1 MGLLNQLFYFS
12 KSVKKT
18 ADNHIAI
25 TDEDRSWERMY
36 RNRWQHDKIVRSTH
50 GVNCTGSCSWKIFVK
65 NGLVTWETQQTDY
78 PRTRKGLPNHE
89 PRGCPR
95 GASYS
100 WYLYSANRVKY
111 PMIRSELLT
120 AYRQAKLISPDPV
133 MAWETVV
140 GNKATATAYKS
151 VRGLGGFIRASWSE
165 VNEIIAAAN
174 IYTIKKFGPDRV
186 VGFSPIPAM
195 SMVSYAAGTRYLSL
209 LGGTVL
215 SFYDFY
221 CDLPPASPQTWGEQ
235 TDVPES
241 ADWYNSS
248 FLMLWGS
255 NVPLTRTPDAP
266 FFTQVRYRGTKS
278 VVITPDYSEAS
289 KFADL
294 WIKPKQGTDAALGMA
309 MGHVIL
315 KEFYIDKQV
324 PYFQQYARQ
333 YSDLPFMVKIEQQ
346 DGKYK
351 GGALLRA
358 SDLEG
363 KLSTI
368 DNATWKPVLYD
379 ERSGD
384 YVVPNGTIGS
394 RYAKKQKWNLELK
407 DSNTGED
414 IYPQLSV
421 MNRHDEVID
430 VQFPYFG
437 GDSFKH
443 KHFNAT
449 SHDDVLI
456 RKVPVTHVKTST
468 GTVTVCTVFDLMLA
482 NYGINRGLDDQNVPG
497 SYEDDMPFTPKWQE
511 LITGVPGEQVI
522 VTARQFAENAAATQG
537 KSMIII
543 GAGVNHWYHTDMIYR
558 SAINMLVFCGCVGQS
573 GGGWSHYV
581 GQEKLRPQTGWLPL
595 AFALDWNRPP
605 RQMNTTSFMYMHT
618 GQWKYEKLQLR
629 EILSPLASEKEWE
642 NVSLIDCN
650 VRSERMGWLPS
661 APQLNKNPLKVAEQA
676 KLAGK
681 TPEEFITAGMK
692 SGELSF
698 ASEDPDNSNNFPRN
712 LFVWRSNLIGSS
724 SKGME
729 YFMKHMLGAQNSL
742 QGADL
747 KQLGLPLPSEVKWH
761 DETPEGKLDL
771 LVTID
776 YRMST
781 TGLHSDILLPAAS
794 WYEKNDL
801 STTDMHPFIHPFSR
815 AVDPVWESKSDW
827 DIFRGIAQQF
837 SLLAVGHLGVET
849 DMVLQPL
856 QHDSPMELSETV
868 DGTDWKHSGAAIKP
882 GINFPKII
890 AVERNYPSVYKRF
903 TSLGPLMKSL
913 GNGGKGMS
921 WNTDEEVDFL
931 ARLNSVVTEEGET
944 KGLPQISTDIQAAEV
959 ILSLAPETNGH
970 VAVKAWKSLE
980 AITGREHA
988 HLALSREDEKIR
1000 YHDLLSQPRKIITSP
1015 IWSGIESEHVSYN
1028 AGYTNVHELIPWRTL
1043 TGRQTL
1049 YQDHPWMIAFGEN
1062 LVTYKPPIDTKTIK
1076 EVLGKMAKDEKYIII
1091 NMMTP
1096 HNKWTIHSSWSD
1108 NLVMLTLGRGGP
1120 VAWMS
1125 EDDAKATGLVDND
1138 WIEVFNS
1145 NGVSVAR
1152 LIVSQRIPKGALI
1165 MYHNQERTVNMPV
1178 SQLSG
1183 HRGGVHNSVEKLC
1196 LKPTHMIGGYA
1207 QLAYGFNYYGTIG
1220 SNRDEFV
1227 VVRKLTKVEW
1237 KDEEVIK
1244 DKDLKLVN
1252 NQRQ

>member
-1 MGLLNQLFYFS
+1 MGLFDQLFYFS
-12 KSVKKT
+12 KSVKQT
-18 ADNHIAI
+18 ADSHIAI
-25 TDEDRSWERMY
+25 TDEDRDWERMY
-36 RNRWQHDKIVRSTH
+36 RNRWQHDKVVRSTH

-65 NGLVTWETQQTDY
+65 NGLVTWESQHTDY
-78 PRTRKGLPNHE
+78 PRTRVGLPNHE

-111 PMIRSELLT
+111 PMVRSELIT
-120 AYRQAKLISPDPV
+120 AYREAKAKLIDPV
-133 MAWETVV
+133 LAWEHISSNPTIA
-140 GNKATATAYKS
+140 KSYKS
-151 VRGLGGFIRASWSE
+151 VRGLGGFLRITWSE

-174 IYTIKKFGPDRV
+174 IFTIKKYGPDRI

-266 FFTQVRYRGTKS
+266 FYTQVRYKGTKTI
-278 VVITPDYSEAS
+278 VISPDFSEAS

-294 WIKPKQGTDAALGMA
+294 WIKPKQGTDAALGLA

-315 KEFYIDKQV
+315 KEFYLDKKV
-324 PYFQQYARQ
+324 PYFEQYARQ
-333 YSDLPFMVKIEQQ
+333 YTDLPFLVKIKSQG
-346 DGKYK
+346 DKKTLGN
-351 GGALLRA
+351 LLRA
-358 SDLEG
+358 SDFED
-363 KLSTI
+363 KLKVV
-368 DNATWKPVLYD
+368 DNAEWKPVMID
-379 ERSGD
+379 EISGE

-394 RYAKKQKWNLELK
+394 RWEKKQKWNLELK
-407 DSNTGED
+407 DSNTGENL
-414 IYPQLSV
+414 YPQLSV
-421 MNRHDEVID
+421 IERHDDVIE

-437 GDSFKH
+437 GDTYKH
-443 KHFNAT
+443 EHFSAT
-449 SHDDVLI
+449 GHDDILT
-456 RKVPVTHVKTST
+456 RKIPVKYLVTSE
-468 GTVTVCTVFDLMLA
+468 GTVAVCTVFDLMIA
-482 NYGINRGLDDQNVPG
+482 NYGISRGFDDNNAASHYDQ
-497 SYEDDMPFTPKWQE
+497 DLPFTPKWQE
-511 LITGVPGEQVI
+511 VITGVPMEHVI
-522 VTARQFAENAAATQG
+522 STARQFAENAAATQG

-595 AFALDWNRPP
+595 AFALDWHRPP

-629 EILSPLASEKEWE
+629 EILSPLAEEKDW
-642 NVSLIDCN
+642 NNLSLIDCN
-650 VRSERMGWLPS
+650 VRSERMGWLPT
-661 APQLNKNPLKVAEQA
+661 APQINKNPLEFCKEAEA
-676 KLAGK
+676 AGK
-681 TPEEFITAGMK
+681 TPEELLINQMK
-692 SGELSF
+692 TGEVAF
-698 ASEDPDNSNNFPRN
+698 ACEDPDNPANFPRN

-742 QGADL
+742 QGSDL
-747 KQLGLPLPSEVKWH
+747 KKLGLPLPSEVKWH
-761 DETPEGKLDL
+761 NEVPEGKIDL
-771 LVTID
+771 LVTMD
-776 YRMST
+776 YRMTT

-801 STTDMHPFIHPFSR
+801 STTDMHPFIHPFSK

-827 DIFRGIAQQF
+827 EIYKGFAEKF
-837 SLLAVGHLGVET
+837 SELAIGHLGVET
-849 DMVLQPL
+849 DIVLQPL
-856 QHDSPMELSETV
+856 NHDSAMELSGTV
-868 DGTDWKHSGAAIKP
+868 SAIDWKNSGADIKP
-882 GINFPKII
+882 GINFPKVIS
-890 AVERNYPSVYKRF
+890 VKRNYPGTYKRF
-903 TSLGPLMKSL
+903 TSLGPLMKSM
-913 GNGGKGMS
+913 GNGGKGLS
-921 WNTDEEVDFL
+921 WSTETEVDFL
-931 ARLNSVVTEEGET
+931 GKLNDVIIDEGET
-944 KGLPQISTDIQAAEV
+944 LGMPQIKTDIQAAEV

-970 VAVKAWKSLE
+970 VAVKAWESLE
-980 AITGREHA
+980 SFTGRKHV
-988 HLALSREDEKIR
+988 HLAIAREDEKIR

-1049 YQDHPWMIAFGEN
+1049 YQDHAWMIAFGEN
-1062 LVTYKPPIDTKTIK
+1062 LVTYKPPINTKSIK
-1076 EVLGKMAKDEKYIII
+1076 EVLDKIGKDEKHIII

-1108 NLVMLTLGRGGP
+1108 NLMMLTLGRGGP

-1125 EDDAKATGLVDND
+1125 EDDAAQVGLKDND

-1152 LIVSQRIPKGALI
+1152 LIVSQRIPNGALI
-1165 MYHNQERTVNMPV
+1165 MYHNQERTVNMPI

-1183 HRGGVHNSVEKLC
+1183 HRGGVHNSIERLC
-1196 LKPTHMIGGYA
+1196 VKPTHMIGGYA
-1207 QLAYGFNYYGTIG
+1207 HLAYSFNYYGTIG

-1227 VVRKLTKVEW
+1227 IVRKMNKVEW
-1237 KDEEVIK
+1237 KDEEVQ
-1244 DKDLKLVN
+1244 VNN
-1252 NQRQ
+1252 NQRH

>member
-12 KSVKKT
+12 NSVKKT
-18 ADNHIAI
+18 ADNHIAV
-25 TDEDRSWERMY
+25 TDEDRNWERMY
-36 RNRWQHDKIVRSTH
+36 RNRWQHDKVVRSTH

-120 AYRQAKLISPDPV
+120 AYRKAKQSAIDPV
-133 MAWETVV
+133 NTWQMVAEDTQ
-140 GNKATATAYKS
+140 ATKAYKS

-209 LGGTVL
+209 IGGTVL

-266 FFTQVRYRGTKS
+266 FFTQVRYKGTKS
-278 VVITPDYSEAS
+278 VVITPDFSEAA

-315 KEFYIDKQV
+315 KEFYVDKKV
-324 PYFQQYARQ
+324 PYFEEYARQ
-333 YSDLPFMVKIEQQ
+333 YSDLPFLVKIDESGGLNTT
-346 DGKYK
+346 GK
-351 GGALLRA
+351 LLRA
-358 SDLEG
+358 SDLG
-363 KLSTI
+363 KDTE
-368 DNATWKPVLYD
+368 NASWKPVLMD
-379 ERSGD
+379 EVSGN
-384 YVVPNGTIGS
+384 YVIPNGTIGS
-394 RYAKKQKWNLELK
+394 RWTNKQEWNLELK
-407 DSNTGED
+407 DSESGAD
-414 IYPQLSV
+414 IHPQLSV
-421 MNRHDEVID
+421 LDKHDNIID

-443 KHFNAT
+443 QRFPSSK
-449 SHDDVLI
+449 HDDVI
-456 RKVPVTHVKTST
+456 SHKVPVKYINT
-468 GTVTVCTVFDLMLA
+468 GSGVITVCTVFDLMLA
-482 NYGINRGLDDQNVPG
+482 NYGVNRGFADDPNAASG
-497 SYEDDMPFTPKWQE
+497 YGDDVPFTPKWQE
-511 LITGVPGEQVI
+511 LITGVPMAHAI
-522 VTARQFAENAAATQG
+522 STARQFAENAAATEG

-558 SAINMLVFCGCVGQS
+558 SAINMLVFCGCVGKS

-618 GQWKYEKLQLR
+618 GQWKYEKLRMR
-629 EILSPLASEKEWE
+629 EILSPLANKQEWE
-642 NVSLIDCN
+642 NISLIDCN
-650 VRSERMGWLPS
+650 VRSERMGWLPT
-661 APQLNKNPLKVAEQA
+661 APQINQNPLTIVAKA
-676 KLAGK
+676 KQAGK
-681 TPEEFITAGMK
+681 TPEEYIGIGMK
-692 SGELSF
+692 SGDLQF
-698 ASEDPDNSNNFPRN
+698 ASEDPDNPGNFPRN

-742 QGADL
+742 QGGDL
-747 KQLGLPLPSEVKWH
+747 KKLGLPLPSEVKWH
-761 DETPEGKLDL
+761 DDTPKGKLDL

-815 AVDPVWESKSDW
+815 AVDPVWESRSDW
-827 DIFRGIAQQF
+827 DIFRGIAEEF
-837 SLLAVGHLGVET
+837 SKLSVGHLGVET
-849 DMVLQPL
+849 DVVLQPL
-856 QHDSPMELSETV
+856 QHDSPMELS
-868 DGTDWKHSGAAIKP
+868 GTTNGLDWKNTGAEIKP
-882 GINFPKII
+882 GVNFPKII
-890 AVERNYPSVYKRF
+890 AVERNYQSIYKRF
-903 TSLGPLMKSL
+903 TSLGPLMKSV

-921 WNTDEEVDFL
+921 WNTSDEVDFL
-931 ARLNSVVTEEGET
+931 ARLNGVVTEEGET
-944 KGLPQISTDIQAAEV
+944 KGFPSINTDIQAAEV

-980 AITGREHA
+980 KITGRQHA
-988 HLALSREDEKIR
+988 HLALPREDEKIR
-1000 YHDLLSQPRKIITSP
+1000 YQDLLAQPRKIITSP

-1028 AGYTNVHELIPWRTL
+1028 AGYTNVHELIPWRTI

-1049 YQDHPWMIAFGEN
+1049 YQDHPWMLAFGEN

-1076 EVLGKMAKDEKYIII
+1076 EVLQKNGKDEKFIIL
-1091 NMMTP
+1091 NLMTP

-1125 EDDAKATGLVDND
+1125 EEDAKATGLVDND

-1152 LIVSQRIPKGALI
+1152 VIVSQRIPNGALI

-1178 SQLSG
+1178 SKLSG
-1183 HRGGVHNSVEKLC
+1183 HRGGVHNSMERLC

-1207 QLAYGFNYYGTIG
+1207 QLAYSFNYYGTIG

-1227 VVRKLTKVEW
+1227 IVRKLHKVEW
-1237 KDEEVIK
+1237 KDEVVQTMDVKE
-1244 DKDLKLVN
+1244 
-1252 NQRQ
+1252 